1 MSDVIEKLIG
11 DIFSDFQNTSNLK
24 KATIKKVN
32 LYKKTNRFEILLKSD
47 EIINIKDIHAFE
59 EYLINR
65 FKFQIIIIKIEYSQ
79 LPEISI
85 LEKWEDIINYMA
97 YKYPSVKAILKDSI
111 VEIDENNNINVKL
124 HLKGAEILYARG
136 MDNVF
141 SEIIY
146 NIYGK
151 RYKIKYTDN
160 NSDDLVQNIEKMLK
174 NVKCKR
180 LKKLILKQNKSVK
193 KKWLKKEKELKQE
206 NKSY

>member
-11 DIFSDFQNTSNLK
+11 EIFSDFQNTSNLK

-32 LYKKTNRFEILLKSD
+32 LYKKTNRFEILLKANETID
-47 EIINIKDIHAFE
+47 IKDIHAFE
-59 EYLINR
+59 EYLIKR
-65 FKFQIIIIKIEYSQ
+65 FKFQIVIIKIEYSQ

-111 VEIDENNNINVKL
+111 VEIDDSNNINVKL
-124 HLKGAEILYARG
+124 LLKGSEILYARG

-151 RYKIKYTDN
+151 RYKIKYFD
-160 NSDDLVQNIEKMLK
+160 K
-174 NVKCKR
+174 
-180 LKKLILKQNKSVK
+180 ILHICF
-193 KKWLKKEKELKQE
+193 
-206 NKSY
+206 